1 MDIFLASLIASVLLA
16 AMPLV
21 LAGMGEL
28 ITEKAGV
35 LNLGVEGMMLMGA
48 VSSFAVA
55 LWTGSAWL
63 GVLAGASVG
72 MLFAALFAF
81 LVVRL
86 LTNQVATGLALTI
99 LTTGLSAL
107 LGIKFV
113 GQSVAGFTAVPIPFL
128 ADIPVLGE
136 VFKQSLLAYLSI
148 ALVVFLAWWLY
159 HTPSGLLLR
168 AVGESPN
175 SAHAIGFD
183 VVKVRYGAA
192 MLGGALSGLA
202 GAFISLVQFKA
213 WQEGITGGIGWIAV
227 ALVVFATWHPS
238 RLIFGALL
246 FGLMR
251 SMGFA
256 VQAANASV
264 QDVLDHSSAFTRGML
279 GFLTNAQVLNAL
291 PYVATVVILCW
302 ISRDWQKIKLNAP
315 ASLGQPY
322 NG

>member
-1 MDIFLASLIASVLLA
+1 MDIFLASLISSVLLA
-16 AMPLV
+16 AIPLV

-28 ITEKAGV
+28 ITEKSGV

-48 VSSFAVA
+48 VSSFAVT

-63 GVLAGASVG
+63 GVLTGVLVG
-72 MLFAALFAF
+72 MLAAFLFAF

-113 GQSVAGFTAVPIPFL
+113 GQSVEGFSAVS
-128 ADIPVLGE
+128 IPVLSEIPVVGE
-136 VFKQSLLAYLSI
+136 FFKQSILAYVSI

-159 HTPSGLLLR
+159 HTHSGLLLR
-168 AVGESPN
+168 AVGESPH
-175 SAHAIGFD
+175 SAHAIGFN
-183 VVKVRYGAA
+183 VVKVRYAA
-192 MLGGALSGLA
+192 TVLGGALSGLA
-202 GAFISLVQFKA
+202 GAFIALVQFKA
-213 WQEGITGGIGWIAV
+213 WQEGITGGVGWIAV

-264 QDVLDHSSAFTRGML
+264 QELLERSSAVTQSVL
-279 GFLTNAQVLNAL
+279 GFLTNSQVLNAL
-291 PYVATVVILCW
+291 PYIATVVILCW

-315 ASLGQPY
+315 ASLGQIY
-322 NG
+322 ND

>member
-1 MDIFLASLIASVLLA
+1 MDIFLASLISSVLLA

-28 ITEKAGV
+28 ITEKSGV

-48 VSSFAVA
+48 VSSFAVT

-63 GVLAGASVG
+63 GVLAGIAAGVLS
-72 MLFAALFAF
+72 AALFAF

-86 LTNQVATGLALTI
+86 MTNQVATGLALTI
-99 LTTGLSAL
+99 LMTGLSAL

-113 GQSVAGFTAVPIPFL
+113 GQSVDGFSAVSIPVL
-128 ADIPVLGE
+128 ADIPVVGE
-136 VFKQSLLAYLSI
+136 FFKQSLLAYASI

-183 VVKVRYGAA
+183 VVKVRYGATI
-192 MLGGALSGLA
+192 LGGALCGLA
-202 GAFISLVQFKA
+202 GTFFALVQFKA
-213 WQEGITGGIGWIAV
+213 WQEGITGGVGWIAV

-256 VQAANASV
+256 VQAANAFVQELLEKSASV
-264 QDVLDHSSAFTRGML
+264 THVII
-279 GFLTNAQVLNAL
+279 GFLTNSQVLNAL
-291 PYVATVVILCW
+291 PYLATVVILCW

-322 NG
+322 ND